1 MDNILIGAFLP
12 HSVYLADDST
22 FFLLTPDTAKRAT
35 ASNIK
40 PLLIPLEEIER
51 GTNTIEYKYLIA
63 YAKEKLMDEYI
74 KYFSPVGSYK
84 SFEDDLIKG
93 KISIM
98 LINVLL
104 TLRYNVMGLSDNDY
118 INVRELTRSPYKNY
132 EK

>member
-1 MDNILIGAFLP
+1 
-12 HSVYLADDST
+12 
-22 FFLLTPDTAKRAT
+22 
-35 ASNIK
+35 
-40 PLLIPLEEIER
+40 
-51 GTNTIEYKYLIA
+51 
-63 YAKEKLMDEYI
+63 MDEYI